1 MLVKKRV
8 AMSRRKIKE
17 GNAPSEGEGAPR
29 CDSDLSQCDIMALI
43 LARSDDAPSWQGVD
57 NK

>member
-1 MLVKKRV
+1 
-8 AMSRRKIKE
+8 MSRRKIKE
-17 GNAPSEGEGAPR
+17 GNAPSEGKGAPR
-29 CDSDLSQCDIMALI
+29 CDPDLSQCAIMALI